1 MKRIKIQLS
10 AAANSLGVDNTFKK
24 QGTKAQFSAIAQ
36 SKILTNKINGLVS
49 YDILDHPD
57 YKSAKK
63 IESRIVRYYE
73 AVKAQKAA

>member
-1 MKRIKIQLS
+1 M
-10 AAANSLGVDNTFKK
+10 V
-24 QGTKAQFSAIAQ
+24 
-36 SKILTNKINGLVS
+36 NKINGLVS

-73 AVKAQKAA
+73 ALKAHKAAFN